1 MSSAMDE
8 LEARARAQLDGLRE
22 VNEKLAAISVRE
34 TSPDDRVTAEV
45 DGVGALTGLWFSPT
59 AHAIGATELGD
70 LVVATASTAAAHAFA
85 RRAAVLEDFN
95 ESFTELVASRPGDER
110 PRSPIGTTP
119 HSPAS

>member
-45 DGVGALTGLWFSPT
+45 DGVGALTGLWFGAT
-59 AHAIGATELGD
+59 APDLGATELGN
-70 LVVATASTAAAHAFA
+70 LVVATASAAAAAAFT
-85 RRAAVLEDFN
+85 RRAEVLEDFN
-95 ESFTELVASRPGDER
+95 ESFTELVASRPGAAR